1 MIHSQLSPP
10 HRLAIDRFVAACQ
23 ADDRVVAAV
32 LGGSYASGQA
42 DAFSDLDLAVITT
55 DATFDDFCSAR
66 EGFMR
71 VLGEPL
77 FLESFNSPITLFAI
91 FDDGTELELS
101 IGRESQFDGIL
112 IGPYAVLV
120 DKRGI
125 LSGAVFTGT
134 RPTEAEQIETLRR
147 LVYWFWHDVSHCVA
161 AVGRGQLWWALGQLE
176 VLRRV
181 CVELARLQMDFAE
194 APSGYDKVNQA
205 VPVDVLA
212 PLESTLCALQREPM
226 VQALRDIVRFYR
238 RLAPDLATAHGLV
251 YPAALDRIISGHLDD
266 LARSVRAW

>member
-1 MIHSQLSPP
+1 MIQSQLSPP

-23 ADDRVVAAV
+23 ADDRVVAPV

-55 DATFDDFCSAR
+55 DATFDDFFSAR

-71 VLGEPL
+71 VLGEAL
-77 FLESFNSPITLFAI
+77 FLESFDSPITLFAI

-161 AVGRGQLWWALGQLE
+161 AVGRGQLWWAQGQLE

-266 LARSVRAW
+266 LARGVRAS

>member
-55 DATFDDFCSAR
+55 DATFDDFFSAR

-77 FLESFNSPITLFAI
+77 FLESFDSPITLFAI

-134 RPTEAEQIETLRR
+134 RPTEAEQIE
-147 LVYWFWHDVSHCVA
+147 HCVDWCTGSGTTSRTASRPSA
-161 AVGRGQLWWALGQLE
+161 AASCGGRWDSSSCCGACASSW
-176 VLRRV
+176 
-181 CVELARLQMDFAE
+181 LACRWI
-194 APSGYDKVNQA
+194 
-205 VPVDVLA
+205 
-212 PLESTLCALQREPM
+212 LQR
-226 VQALRDIVRFYR
+226 R
-238 RLAPDLATAHGLV
+238 RAATTK
-251 YPAALDRIISGHLDD
+251 
-266 LARSVRAW
+266 

>member
-1 MIHSQLSPP
+1 MHDPFTALTAPSAG
-10 HRLAIDRFVAACQ
+10 HRSLRCCCQ

-55 DATFDDFCSAR
+55 DATFDDFFSAR

-77 FLESFNSPITLFAI
+77 FLESFDSPITLFAI

-147 LVYWFWHDVSHCVA
+147 LVYWFWHDVST
-161 AVGRGQLWWALGQLE
+161 GPI
-176 VLRRV
+176 RRSSSSR
-181 CVELARLQMDFAE
+181 ARF
-194 APSGYDKVNQA
+194 K
-205 VPVDVLA
+205 
-212 PLESTLCALQREPM
+212 
-226 VQALRDIVRFYR
+226 
-238 RLAPDLATAHGLV
+238 
-251 YPAALDRIISGHLDD
+251 PASRPA
-266 LARSVRAW
+266 